1 MMPLHMP
8 PEVPVV
14 EFGDAERRALAKVI
28 GALFERWQLDAE
40 TQTNL
45 LGLSVS
51 SRKLL
56 PRYRRGEAAL
66 PAGRDVRDRVGY
78 LLGIHKGLRLLF
90 PHNEA
95 LRYSWV
101 HRRNDMLDGQAPL
114 EVMTRDGLV
123 GIARVARLV
132 DFQRGQ

>member
-1 MMPLHMP
+1 MALHAHHLY
-8 PEVPVV
+8 ETVD
-14 EFGDAERRALAKVI
+14 FGDAERRALAKVV

-45 LGLSVS
+45 LGLSPG

-56 PRYRRGEAAL
+56 PRYRRGETAL

-90 PHNEA
+90 PHNEG
-95 LRYSWV
+95 LRYDWV
-101 HRRNDMLDGQAPL
+101 HRRNAQLEGQAPL
-114 EVMTRDGLV
+114 EVMTRDGLL
-123 GIARVARLV
+123 GIARVARLI

>member
-1 MMPLHMP
+1 MPASHAVATSLDD
-8 PEVPVV
+8 
-14 EFGDAERRALAKVI
+14 FDAAERRELAKVI

-45 LGLSVS
+45 LGLSPS

-66 PAGRDVRDRVGY
+66 PGGRDVRDRVGY

-90 PHNEA
+90 PHNEV
-95 LRYSWV
+95 LRFHWV
-101 HRRNDMLDGQAPL
+101 HRRNTVLDGRTPL
-114 EVMTRDGLV
+114 EVMTGEGLI

>member
-1 MMPLHMP
+1 MSANHAVAASL
-8 PEVPVV
+8 ED
-14 EFGDAERRALAKVI
+14 FDAAERRELAKVI

-40 TQTNL
+40 AQTNL
-45 LGLSVS
+45 LGLSPS

-90 PHNEA
+90 PRNEA
-95 LRYSWV
+95 LRFDWV
-101 HRRNDMLDGQAPL
+101 HRRNAMLEGRTPL
-114 EVMTRDGLV
+114 DVMTGEGLI
-123 GIARVARLV
+123 GIARVARLI

>member
-1 MMPLHMP
+1 MSAGHATT
-8 PEVPVV
+8 VPVEDV
-14 EFGDAERRALAKVI
+14 DVAERRELAKVI
-28 GALFERWQLDAE
+28 GALFERWNLDAE

-45 LGLSVS
+45 LGLSPS

-95 LRYSWV
+95 LRFGWV
-101 HRRNDMLDGQAPL
+101 ARRNAMLEGRTPL
-114 EVMTRDGLV
+114 DVMTDEGLI